1 MIRKAFPCLLAI
13 SLATMAVMHP
23 SVLGA
28 QAAAP
33 TAAAPTVDELV
44 EKNLQA
50 KGGKEKLQALKGLR
64 MTGKMAMG
72 PGMEGSLLI
81 ETARPDKMRSDV
93 TIQGM
98 TVSQAY
104 DGKTGWK
111 VMPFTGKTDA
121 EPMTE
126 EELKQMQRQ
135 ATGMD
140 GLMGYKERG
149 ETLEYLGKADLEGT
163 PVHKLKWTRQGGDS
177 AVLYLDAEHFLEL
190 RADGKALVQG
200 QQMESV
206 TTFGDYKEV
215 GGILFAHSMQLSMP
229 GGMGGMTMTI
239 DKIEVNPD
247 LPASRFAMP
256 AKAEAKM
263 PAPKG

>member
-1 MIRKAFPCLLAI
+1 MIRKAFPCLLTI
-13 SLATMAVMHP
+13 SLMAAMAVMHP

-28 QAAAP
+28 QATAPIAP
-33 TAAAPTVDELV
+33 TADELV

-50 KGGKEKLQALKGLR
+50 KGGKEKLKALKGLR
-64 MTGKMAMG
+64 MTGKMVMG
-72 PGMEGSLLI
+72 PGMEGALVI

-93 TIQGM
+93 TLQGM
-98 TVSQAY
+98 TLSQAY

-111 VMPFTGKTDA
+111 LMPFTGKPDA
-121 EPMTE
+121 EPMTD

-140 GLMGYKERG
+140 GLLGYKERG

-177 AVLYLDAEHFLEL
+177 AILYLDAEHFLEL
-190 RADGKALVQG
+190 RADGKALIQG

-215 GGILFAHSMQLSMP
+215 GGLLFAHSMQISMP
-229 GGMGGMTMTI
+229 GGMGGMTMTF
-239 DKIEVNPD
+239 DKIEVNPE
-247 LPASRFAMP
+247 LPATRFAMP
-256 AKAEAKM
+256 AKTVPA
-263 PAPKG
+263 APKG